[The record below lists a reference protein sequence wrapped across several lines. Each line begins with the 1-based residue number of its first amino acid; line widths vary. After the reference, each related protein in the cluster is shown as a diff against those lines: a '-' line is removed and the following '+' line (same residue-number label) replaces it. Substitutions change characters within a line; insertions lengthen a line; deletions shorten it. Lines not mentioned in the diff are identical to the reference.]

1 MRSVTF
7 SVVLLV
13 LLTLGAAAQKTPRK
27 ANPPVDV
34 KSEILKLE
42 DENNRAIL
50 AGDGKS
56 LADLYADDY
65 IGIHAGGGTTD
76 KKYLIEYYSGEGSAV
91 SESEETTVRVFDKTA
106 VVTAINKYKVRAEE
120 GISRMRYTRVYVF
133 RNKKWQV
140 VSEHFTFINDDSS
153 DGTEN

>member
-7 SVVLLV
+7 SAVLLV
-13 LLTLGAAAQKTPRK
+13 LLTLSAAAQKKPRK

-34 KSEILKLE
+34 KSEIIKLE
-42 DENNRAIL
+42 VENNRAVV
-50 AGDGKS
+50 AGDGK
-56 LADLYADDY
+56 AIGNLYADDY

-76 KKYLIEYYSGEGSAV
+76 KKYLLNYYSGNGSAV

-140 VSEHFTFINDDSS
+140 VSEHFTFINDGSS
-153 DGTEN
+153 DGAEN